1 MTGISGVDIPF
12 NNTETVDLQTG
23 TLSFN
28 DGGTSSGPFNAAAGT
43 TLVFGGGSH
52 TLQASSNIN
61 ASAATVNFSGGSI
74 AIAGSYNA
82 GTTASPIVGSV
93 TFTGN
98 IINFG
103 ATVLTVTGAANF
115 NSNAPPLTS
124 LTVNPGT
131 VSFSQDPGTLTTVS
145 VNGTLDLNF
154 SGTITLTSFN
164 FTGGSINGTG
174 NIDIPAGT
182 TANWTGTDGYWYYD
196 CRIGGNAE
204 YHPKRR

>member
-1 MTGISGVDIPF
+1 M
-12 NNTETVDLQTG
+12 
-23 TLSFN
+23 
-28 DGGTSSGPFNAAAGT
+28 
-43 TLVFGGGSH
+43 LVFGGGSH

-131 VSFSQDPGTLTTVS
+131 VSFSQDPA
-145 VNGTLDLNF
+145 
-154 SGTITLTSFN
+154 
-164 FTGGSINGTG
+164 
-174 NIDIPAGT
+174 P
-182 TANWTGTDGYWYYD
+182 
-196 CRIGGNAE
+196 
-204 YHPKRR
+204 